1 MFAELTICVLTRECP
16 VNGSV
21 LGIAEFLPNGDLV
34 RQSGFVGQSPVPAL
48 AAKRRDSISAMLRQL
63 ACFGV

>member
-1 MFAELTICVLTRECP
+1 MFGELTICVRTRERP
-16 VNGSV
+16 VNGSM

-34 RQSGFVGQSPVPAL
+34 RESGFVGQWPVPAL
-48 AAKRRDSISAMLRQL
+48 AAKRRDSISTMLRQL